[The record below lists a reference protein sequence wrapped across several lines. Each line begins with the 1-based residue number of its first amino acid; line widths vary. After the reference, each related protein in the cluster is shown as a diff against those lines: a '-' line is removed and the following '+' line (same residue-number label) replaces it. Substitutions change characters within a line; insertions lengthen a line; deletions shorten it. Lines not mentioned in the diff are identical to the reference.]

1 VSAHS
6 MTKREREPVRG
17 RANLARL
24 RRPTSDAAIERT
36 SPPELAGLPD
46 DFWDDA
52 VVVDPAGKQ
61 PISLRLDEDVL
72 TWFRQRGPG
81 YQTRINQVLRSYM
94 THAAQPADVVENRKA
109 ASVDRD
115 RSTAGTRK
123 RVSRSASPRPAAR
136 RR

>member
-6 MTKREREPVRG
+6 MTNKRERESGRG

-52 VVVDPAGKQ
+52 VVVDPAAKQ

-72 TWFRQRGPG
+72 AWFKQRGPG
-81 YQTRINQVLRSYM
+81 YQTQVLRSYM

-109 ASVDRD
+109 ASVDSD
-115 RSTAGTRK
+115 RRTEGTRR
-123 RVSRSASPRPAAR
+123 RVSRSGSPRPAAR